1 MQYIPKKFLNRSFRS
16 QEKKTDHFSDEI
28 YDRLVM
34 DGYEHTSIASLAP
47 DVFCVTFSGL
57 SKSHMIA
64 GFRIG
69 WMILSGAKDKA
80 KGYIE
85 GIKMLSSMRL
95 CSNVPAQSIVQ
106 TALGGYQSV
115 TEYIKPGG
123 RVYEQRECIYNALK
137 DIPGI
142 SVVKPHAAFYIFPKI
157 DTEKFNITNDEQ
169 FALDFLHEKQ
179 VLIVPGKGF
188 NWMKPDHFR
197 IVYLPNIRQLEKSME
212 KLREFLRTY
221 QQR

>member
-1 MQYIPKKFLNRSFRS
+1 
-16 QEKKTDHFSDEI
+16 
-28 YDRLVM
+28 M

-47 DVFCVTFSGL
+47 DLFCVTFSGL

-69 WMILSGAKDKA
+69 WMILSGAKHKA

-85 GIKMLSSMRL
+85 GLNMLSSMRL

-115 TEYIKPGG
+115 NEYIQPGG
-123 RVYEQRECIYNALK
+123 RVYEQRDYIYKALT

-142 SVVKPHAAFYIFPKI
+142 TAVKPKAAFYIFPKI
-157 DTEKFNITNDEQ
+157 DTEKFGIVDDEQ

-179 VLIVPGKGF
+179 VLLVPGKGF
-188 NWMKPDHFR
+188 NWGKPDHFR
-197 IVYLPNIRQLEKSME
+197 VVYLPDKRQLEIAATR
-212 KLREFLRTY
+212 LGDFLASYR
-221 QQR
+221 QK

>member
-1 MQYIPKKFLNRSFRS
+1 
-16 QEKKTDHFSDEI
+16 
-28 YDRLVM
+28 
-34 DGYEHTSIASLAP
+34 
-47 DVFCVTFSGL
+47 
-57 SKSHMIA
+57 
-64 GFRIG
+64 
-69 WMILSGAKDKA
+69 MILSGAKDKA

>member
-1 MQYIPKKFLNRSFRS
+1 
-16 QEKKTDHFSDEI
+16 
-28 YDRLVM
+28 M
-34 DGYEHTSIASLAP
+34 DGYKHTSIASLAP

-57 SKSHMIA
+57 VQIPYDR
-64 GFRIG
+64 RIPYR
-69 WMILSGAKDKA
+69 LDDLKRSQGASA

-115 TEYIKPGG
+115 TEYMKPGG

-142 SVVKPHAAFYIFPKI
+142 SVVKPHAAFYIFPKTGYGEI
-157 DTEKFNITNDEQ
+157 Q
-169 FALDFLHEKQ
+169 YH
-179 VLIVPGKGF
+179 G
-188 NWMKPDHFR
+188 
-197 IVYLPNIRQLEKSME
+197 
-212 KLREFLRTY
+212 
-221 QQR
+221 

>member
-1 MQYIPKKFLNRSFRS
+1 
-16 QEKKTDHFSDEI
+16 
-28 YDRLVM
+28 
-34 DGYEHTSIASLAP
+34 
-47 DVFCVTFSGL
+47 VTFSGL

-69 WMILSGAKDKA
+69 WMVLSGPKNRA

-85 GIKMLSSMRL
+85 GLNMLSSMRL

-115 TEYIKPGG
+115 NEYIQPGG
-123 RVYEQRECIYNALK
+123 RIYEQREYIYKALT

-142 SVVKPHAAFYIFPKI
+142 TAVKPKAAFYIFPKI
-157 DTEKFNITNDEQ
+157 DVEKFHIENDEQ

-179 VLIVPGKGF
+179 VLLVPGKGF
-188 NWMKPDHFR
+188 NWHQPDHFR
-197 IVYLPNIRQLEKSME
+197 VVYLPNILQLEKAAK
-212 KLREFLRTY
+212 KLGDFLSTY
-221 QQR
+221 KQK

>member
-1 MQYIPKKFLNRSFRS
+1 
-16 QEKKTDHFSDEI
+16 
-28 YDRLVM
+28 M
-34 DGYEHTSIASLAP
+34 DGYKHTSIASLAP

-69 WMILSGAKDKA
+69 WMILSGAKNKA

-85 GIKMLSSMRL
+85 GINMLSSMRL

-115 TEYIKPGG
+115 NEYIQPGG
-123 RVYEQRECIYNALK
+123 RVYEQRDFIYKALN

-142 SVVKPHAAFYIFPKI
+142 TAVKPKAAFYIFRRSIQKNSI
-157 DTEKFNITNDEQ
+157 FTMTSSLLLISYMRNRCFWCRER
-169 FALDFLHEKQ
+169 ALTGI
-179 VLIVPGKGF
+179 VLTT
-188 NWMKPDHFR
+188 
-197 IVYLPNIRQLEKSME
+197 SA
-212 KLREFLRTY
+212 
-221 QQR
+221 